1 MMPIAPKAPSAKTPP
16 SFEQQYPNIDRFTHE
31 IGWIE
36 IGQDEVLSGFV
47 RAIDLSGLVYEGK
60 DSYPTLEA
68 ALQDLDQGIKA
79 YLEEQ
84 GI

>member
-1 MMPIAPKAPSAKTPP
+1 MPIAPKAPSAKTPP
-16 SFEQQYPNIDRFTHE
+16 SFEQQYPNIDRFTRE
-31 IGWIE
+31 IGWVE
-36 IGQDEVLSGFV
+36 IGEHEMISAFV
-47 RAIDLSGLVYEGK
+47 RAFDLGGTVYEGK
-60 DSYPTLEA
+60 DSYPTMQA

>member
-1 MMPIAPKAPSAKTPP
+1 MPIAPKSPNAKTPP
-16 SFEQQYPNIDRFTHE
+16 SFEQQYPNIDRFTRE

-36 IGQDEVLSGFV
+36 IGEHEMISAFV
-47 RAIDLSGLVYEGK
+47 RAFDLGGTVYEGK
-60 DSYPTLEA
+60 DSYPTMQA

-79 YLEEQ
+79 YLEEH

>member
-1 MMPIAPKAPSAKTPP
+1 MPTSKRVVSARIPLTFK
-16 SFEQQYPNIDRFTHE
+16 QQYPNIDRFTHE

-36 IGQDEVLSGFV
+36 IGQDEMTSAFV
-47 RAIDLSGLVYEGK
+47 RAFDLGGIVYAGK

-79 YLEEQ
+79 YLDEQ

>member
-1 MMPIAPKAPSAKTPP
+1 MPTSKRVVSARIPP
-16 SFEQQYPNIDRFTHE
+16 TFEQQYPNIDRFTRE

-60 DSYPTLEA
+60 DSYPTMQA